1 MRRSAPLIKK
11 TYRSGAAGTDGTP
24 VYTAAQERKKR
35 TCDCLEKGI
44 RDCKCPRSY
53 SQPDCNIGW
62 DSHRGCF
69 YFGYDLYMLTAA
81 DSENDLPI
89 FPFLGPASRHD
100 SFGFLYNWYSMKQF
114 LPEANVDKLL
124 LDSAH
129 DAMAYYEY
137 CRKNE
142 ITPFIDLNGK
152 GGRPPVYKDDFTI
165 NDDGVPVCREGH
177 TMRRDG
183 TEFIKC
189 GTLQ

>member
-1 MRRSAPLIKK
+1 
-11 TYRSGAAGTDGTP
+11 
-24 VYTAAQERKKR
+24 
-35 TCDCLEKGI
+35 
-44 RDCKCPRSY
+44 
-53 SQPDCNIGW
+53 
-62 DSHRGCF
+62 
-69 YFGYDLYMLTAA
+69 
-81 DSENDLPI
+81 
-89 FPFLGPASRHD
+89 
-100 SFGFLYNWYSMKQF
+100 MKQF